1 VPPDA
6 VPIPLPAHIAIVMDG
21 NGRWARGR
29 GALRAE
35 GHRAGVA
42 TVRMVVEECVRRGI
56 GALTLF
62 AFSRE
67 NWGRP
72 REEVM
77 SLMALFLESLEGEI
91 TELHRN
97 GVRMRFIGDRA
108 SLDARLRD
116 SMASSEQV
124 TAGNSSLRLQI
135 AMSYGGRAD
144 MVSAVRG
151 LAAQVERREIAP
163 SDIDEARVS
172 GALALRG
179 LPDPDLFIRTGGEQR
194 ISNFLL
200 WNLAYTELYFTECLW
215 PAFDVAA
222 FDAALQHYAARQRRF
237 GLTGEQV
244 EGGGAG
250 PSRP

>member
-1 VPPDA
+1 MPPDA

-21 NGRWARGR
+21 NGRWARAR

-72 REEVM
+72 PDEVM
-77 SLMALFLESLEGEI
+77 SLMALFLESLEAEI
-91 TELHRN
+91 AELHRN
-97 GVRMRFIGDRA
+97 GVRVRFIGDRA
-108 SLDARLRD
+108 SLDVRLRD

-144 MVSAVRG
+144 MVSAVRR
-151 LAAQVERREIAP
+151 LAGEVARGELAP
-163 SDIDEARVS
+163 ADIDEANVS
-172 GALALRG
+172 GALALGG

-222 FDAALQHYAARQRRF
+222 FEAALQQYAARQRRF
-237 GLTGEQV
+237 GLTGDQIEDRV
-244 EGGGAG
+244 TGR
-250 PSRP
+250 SRA